1 MGKRSEI
8 IELTSNF
15 KTHKVLTM
23 CCNDKKLAVQ
33 EVIKHDFHF
42 IIFTD

>member
-1 MGKRSEI
+1 MGKGFKKR
-8 IELTSNF
+8 NF
-15 KTHKVLTM
+15 KTWKVLTM
-23 CCNDKKLAVQ
+23 YYIKRLAVQ